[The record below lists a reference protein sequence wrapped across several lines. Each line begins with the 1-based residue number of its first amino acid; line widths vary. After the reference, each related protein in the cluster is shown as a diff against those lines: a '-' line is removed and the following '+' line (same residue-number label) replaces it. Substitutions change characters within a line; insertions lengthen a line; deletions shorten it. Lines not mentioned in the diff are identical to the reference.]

1 MKQHFC
7 LCSKLTSFSKILDC
21 FVTSLC
27 IFGSNQIVAEA
38 AQEVGVLQEVG
49 VEHFDRNA
57 AA

>member
-1 MKQHFC
+1 LADGRRGAGF
-7 LCSKLTSFSKILDC
+7 
-21 FVTSLC
+21 
-27 IFGSNQIVAEA
+27 VAEA